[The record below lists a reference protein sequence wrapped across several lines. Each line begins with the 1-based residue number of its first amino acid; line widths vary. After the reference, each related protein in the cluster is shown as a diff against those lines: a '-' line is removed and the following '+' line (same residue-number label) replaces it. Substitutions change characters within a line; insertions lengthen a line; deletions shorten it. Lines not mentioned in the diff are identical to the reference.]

1 MQKIPTLYIRD
12 KDNPKLVTREV
23 DPACQWVIDGEG
35 VATEKWDGSACL
47 VRDGVLY
54 RRHRVKPGKAKPPGW
69 VHWNFE
75 HPEESG
81 HGWALVGDSTADQYH
96 RLAWNHGT
104 KCLLDGTYELVGPSL
119 QKNPHDC
126 EAHHLWMH
134 GGEPHPN
141 APTGFDFLWEWFKD
155 MHPME
160 GLVWHHPDGRMAKIK
175 RRDFG
180 LPWPAIEERGR

>member
-12 KDNPKLVTREV
+12 KDNPKLVTHRV
-23 DPACQWVIDGEG
+23 DPDCQWVIDGEG
-35 VATEKWDGSACL
+35 MATEKWDGSACL
-47 VRDGVLY
+47 VRGGVLY

-81 HGWALVGDSTADQYH
+81 HGWALVGGSTSDQYH
-96 RLAWNHGT
+96 REAWSSGVYGMVEGH
-104 KCLLDGTYELVGPSL
+104 TYELVGPSL
-119 QKNPHDC
+119 QKNPHKLSV
-126 EAHHLWMH
+126 HHLWFH
-134 GGEPHPN
+134 GN
-141 APTGFDFLWEWFKD
+141 APYPEAPRGFDELRDWFLKV
-155 MHPME
+155 MPPME

-180 LPWPAIEERGR
+180 LAWPVK